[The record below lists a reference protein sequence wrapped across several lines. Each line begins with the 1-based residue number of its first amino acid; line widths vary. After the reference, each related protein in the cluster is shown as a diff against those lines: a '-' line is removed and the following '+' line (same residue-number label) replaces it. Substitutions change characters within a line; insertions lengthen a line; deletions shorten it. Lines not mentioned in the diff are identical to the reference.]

1 MVGPLPCTKTG
12 NKHIL
17 VIVDHATRWPEA
29 FALCNT
35 DSRTVADVL
44 IHLFCPMGVPREILT
59 DCGVNFTGKLMREV
73 YSLMNITSLK
83 TTFITLIVAA
93 LWNASMHH

>member
-1 MVGPLPCTKTG
+1 MVGPLPHTKAG

-29 FALCNT
+29 FALRNT

-44 IHLFCPMGVPREILT
+44 IPIFCRMGVPHEILT
-59 DCGVNFTGKLMREV
+59 VEHILLEN
-73 YSLMNITSLK
+73 
-83 TTFITLIVAA
+83 
-93 LWNASMHH
+93 